1 MSGESEHSPWRA
13 DLAAYMLGSLDE
25 DEQLALEQHLEECQA
40 CREELAWLRPAI
52 DLLPESVE
60 QVDPP
65 PELRARLMAE
75 VRSDAAEAGA
85 PAAAESKREKPAA
98 PGFLRGLLLRPA
110 TGLAAIALVAAGVG
124 GYALNE
130 GGSGSGDSTTTIS
143 SNGPGALR
151 ATLERSGDSGTLKL
165 TGMEQATPTHVYEAW
180 VQRGNQVKPSSLF
193 DARHN
198 GTASVALQK
207 QLAGADAVMVTL
219 EPRGGSRQPTSPAI
233 VSVSA
238 HG

>member
-1 MSGESEHSPWRA
+1 MSGETEHSPWRA

-25 DEQLALEQHLEECQA
+25 DEQRAVEQHLEACQA

-75 VRSDAAEAGA
+75 VRSDAVDAGA
-85 PAAAESKREKPAA
+85 PVAAETRKRPDRA
-98 PGFLRGLLLRPA
+98 GFLRGFLLRPA
-110 TGLAAIALVAAGVG
+110 TGLAAVALIAAGVG

-130 GGSGSGDSTTTIS
+130 GGSGSGQDTTTFHTP
-143 SNGPGALR
+143 GPGGLR

-165 TGMEQATPTHVYEAW
+165 TGMAQATPTHVYEAW
-180 VQRGNQVKPSSLF
+180 VQRGGRVKPSSLF

-198 GTASVALQK
+198 GTASVALED
-207 QLAGADAVMVTL
+207 QLHGADAVMVTL

-233 VSVSA
+233 VNVSA
-238 HG
+238 QR